1 MPREEVN
8 YFGSDMVFPDD
19 EGKSERFPFENP
31 DDEQLS
37 FSDEFDDAL
46 PQGGAMPQYFTR
58 GNVLRGAWVE
68 IDTEAIRHNIRLA
81 KKAIGPRKQF
91 CAVVKADAYGHGA
104 IPCAKLAI
112 EEGADYLAVATVEEG
127 IELRQAGIKANI
139 LILSQPPQRAI
150 PYIIMHR
157 LTPAVCTTDFAL
169 AYAETADKMNKPA
182 PFHLA
187 VDTGM
192 NRIGVKYDEV
202 VEFIQSIAF
211 HRALKYEGTFTHFA
225 TADESS
231 DWDFRIQLKRFNE
244 MLDSLKQAG
253 IKPGIVHA
261 ANSASIFR
269 YPEAHFDMVR
279 LGVTM
284 YGMFPSAVMRG
295 SIDLWP
301 AMSVKAQVSFVKE
314 PALGEGV
321 SYGMNYR
328 VAKKVQIAT
337 VPIGYADGLRRILSG
352 RFKVLCNG
360 CVCLQ
365 VGNICMDQMMIEVPV
380 GHTLRGKSRKVE
392 LGDEVVIIGK
402 QDDLEIGVDTMAE
415 MLGTINY
422 EVTCLFGIRLPKI
435 YV

>member
-1 MPREEVN
+1 MPREDVN

-19 EGKSERFPFENP
+19 EDKSERFPFENP

-37 FSDEFDDAL
+37 FDDEFNNEQ
-46 PQGGAMPQYFTR
+46 PQESPMPQYFNR

-68 IDTEAIRHNIRLA
+68 IDTDSLRHNIRLT
-81 KKAIGPRKQF
+81 KKTIGPRKQL

-104 IPCAKLAI
+104 IPCAKIAI

-127 IELRQAGIKANI
+127 IELRQAGINAHI
-139 LILSQPPQRAI
+139 LILSQPPLRAI
-150 PYIIMHR
+150 PYILANR
-157 LTPAVCTTDFAL
+157 LIPSVCTSDFAL
-169 AYAETADKMNKPA
+169 AYAEFADKKDQPA

-202 VEFIQSIAF
+202 VEFIQSISF

-244 MLDSLKQAG
+244 MLENLKAAG

-261 ANSASIFR
+261 ANSAAIFR

-279 LGVTM
+279 LGVIM
-284 YGMFPSAVMRG
+284 YGMFPSDVMRG
-295 SIDLWP
+295 SIDLYP
-301 AMSVKAQVSFVKE
+301 VMSVKAQVSYVKE

-321 SYGMNYR
+321 SYGLNYR
-328 VAKKVQIAT
+328 VAKKIRIAT
-337 VPIGYADGLRRILSG
+337 VPIGYADGLRRELSG
-352 RFKVLCNG
+352 NFKVLCNG
-360 CVCLQ
+360 CTCRQ
-365 VGNICMDQMMIEVPV
+365 VGNICMDQMMIEVPL
-380 GHTLRGKSRKVE
+380 GHTVRGRQRNAE
-392 LGDEVVIIGK
+392 IGDEVVIIGA
-402 QDDLEIGVDTMAE
+402 QDDLEISVDTMAKA
-415 MLGTINY
+415 LNTINY
-422 EVTCLFGIRLPKI
+422 EITCLFGIRLPKI